1 MFTGLVEEIG
11 VIGSVSKTAKSARIT
26 IKAKDVLHDLK
37 IGDSVSTNGVCLTV
51 TEFGT
56 SWFTVDVMAETMRH
70 SSLDFAKIGTSV
82 NLERALRLGDRM
94 GGHIVSGHVDGLG
107 TISQIE
113 QEENATWLSIT
124 ASSSL
129 LHYIIHKGSVAIDG
143 VSLTVAYVDDYSF
156 KVSIIPHTRAMTTLH
171 RKQIGEVVNIECD
184 MMGKYIEKFVTHKVD
199 NTVVN
204 TIDDNFL
211 REHGFM

>member
-1 MFTGLVEEIG
+1 MFTGLVEEIA
-11 VIGSVSKTAKSARIT
+11 VIKSVSKTANSARIT
-26 IKAKDVLHDLK
+26 IQAKEVLDGLK

-51 TEFGT
+51 TEFGS
-56 SWFTVDVMAETMRH
+56 SWFSVDVMAETMRH
-70 SSLDFAKIGTSV
+70 SSLNFAKNGTNV

-124 ASSSL
+124 TSSSL

-143 VSLTVAYVDDYSF
+143 VSLTVAFVNDYSF
-156 KVSIIPHTRAMTTLH
+156 KVSIIPHTKAMTTLH
-171 RKQIGEVVNIECD
+171 DKRIGEVVNIECD
-184 MMGKYIEKFVTHKVD
+184 MLGKYIEKFISHKVD
-199 NTVVN
+199 DVATS
-204 TIDDNFL
+204 TIDENFL